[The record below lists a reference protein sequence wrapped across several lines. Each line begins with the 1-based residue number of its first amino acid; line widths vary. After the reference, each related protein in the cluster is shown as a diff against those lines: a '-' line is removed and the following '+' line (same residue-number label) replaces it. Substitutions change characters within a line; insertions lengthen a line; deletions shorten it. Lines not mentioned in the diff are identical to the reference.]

1 MEHIKME
8 RALLIYNPSAGKISA
23 ASRLHDI
30 IKYLLEVGFEVIPYP
45 TKKQGDAQKKAA
57 QASKEF
63 RNIIAVGGDGTLHE
77 IVNGLGENMGSIN
90 LGIIPAGTSNDF
102 ARALGI
108 PTDTA
113 GAVQVIGRKKIKR
126 VDIGMINERFF
137 INVAGGGN
145 LTNVSYEVPRK
156 LKTYLGQLAYYAK
169 SLEELPR
176 LRPVKVRIKTPE
188 LIIDEEIM
196 LFLAANSRTAG
207 GFELLAPKASFSDGL
222 LDLIVVKKLS
232 LAEFISLAA
241 VCLSGE
247 HINHPKVIYLQT
259 SKVEVT
265 SREKVSL
272 NTDGEYAGLLPCS
285 IKILPGRLNLYM
297 P

>member
-1 MEHIKME
+1 ME
-8 RALLIYNPSAGKISA
+8 RALLIYNPAAGKNSA
-23 ASRLHDI
+23 VSRLHDI
-30 IKYLLEVGFEVIPYP
+30 INYLLEVGFEVIPYP
-45 TKKQGDAQKKAA
+45 SKKQGDAKIKAA

-63 RNIIAVGGDGTLHE
+63 KNIIAVGGDGTLHE
-77 IVNGLGENMGSIN
+77 IVNGLGENMGNIN

-113 GAVQVIGRKKIKR
+113 GAVEIIGRKKIKK
-126 VDIGMINERFF
+126 VDIGKINERYF

-145 LTNVSYEVPRK
+145 LTNISYEVPRK

-176 LRPVKVRIKTPE
+176 LRPVKVRLKTPE
-188 LIIDEEIM
+188 LIIDDEIM

-207 GFELLAPKASFSDGL
+207 GFELLAPRASFSDGL
-222 LDLIVVKKLS
+222 LDLLVVKNLS

-241 VCLSGE
+241 ICLTGE
-247 HINHPKVIYLQT
+247 HIHHPKVIYLQT
-259 SKVEVT
+259 SRIEVT

-272 NTDGEYAGLLPCS
+272 NTDGEYSGLLPCS
-285 IKILPGRLNLYM
+285 IEVIPGRLNLFM